1 MARKGNIIIISGPS
15 QVGKD
20 AVVKELLKHPDLNLA
35 RVITVTTREQ
45 RPEEREGIDH
55 FFVDDAEFDRRIAA
69 GELVEWAPVRNRK
82 FGTPR
87 DQVEAALA
95 AGKNVLLKIDI
106 RGTEQVMHKYRQAKR
121 IFIEPDSLDI
131 IWQRML
137 DKGFPEEQL
146 KVRWAEAMEELK
158 AAHDY
163 DYTVVN
169 RNGKLEETVEETI
182 AIIKR
187 IIQEGA
193 R

>member
-1 MARKGNIIIISGPS
+1 MRGKIIIISGPS

-20 AVVKELLKHPDLNLA
+20 AIVCELLKHPDLNLA
-35 RVITVTTREQ
+35 RIITVTTREQ

-55 FFVDDAEFDRRIAA
+55 FFVSSEEFDHRIAR
-69 GELVEWAPVRNRK
+69 GDFVEWAPVRNRK

-87 DQVEAALA
+87 DQVEAARA

-106 RGTEQVMHKYRQAKR
+106 RGAEQVIKKYPEAVR

-163 DYTVVN
+163 DYTVIN
-169 RNGKLEETVEETI
+169 RNGYLQNAVNETI
-182 AIIKR
+182 AIIKQ
-187 IIQEGA
+187 ITQGQPV
-193 R
+193 

>member
-1 MARKGNIIIISGPS
+1 MRGKIIIISGPS

-20 AVVKELLKHPDLNLA
+20 AIVCELLKHPDLNLA
-35 RVITVTTREQ
+35 RIITITTREQ

-55 FFVDDAEFDRRIAA
+55 FFVSSEEFDRRIAR
-69 GELVEWAPVRNRK
+69 GDFVEWAPVRNRK

-87 DQVEAALA
+87 DQVEDARN

-106 RGTEQVMHKYRQAKR
+106 RGAEQVIKKYPDAVR

-163 DYTVVN
+163 DYTVIN
-169 RNGKLEETVEETI
+169 RNGHLEKAVEETVQL
-182 AIIKR
+182 IK
-187 IIQEGA
+187 QVTQ
-193 R
+193 